1 MWFVL
6 ATQYSLV
13 GKMRGELKSLEVDEE
28 EEEEEEEEETKSA
41 ASQDKKPARS
51 VCYWCGLVPQFDTIK
66 QWWI

>member
-1 MWFVL
+1 MWFVS

-13 GKMRGELKSLEVDEE
+13 GKMRGELKSLEVD

-51 VCYWCGLVPQFDTIK
+51 VCYWCGLVPQFDIIK
-66 QWWI
+66 QWRI